1 MRKLKLALSLALLVA
16 GMNGAHAVET
26 TGNNFTIVDA
36 INTLIGGTNDVRFDW
51 DGTLNTSVAGAVTN
65 ATIVS
70 DEPFSGATWIAHD
83 VTIYGPGTYT
93 IYTDC
98 AAGDAGCGLGP
109 AYTVT
114 VLPGQIMA
122 HMLIDWVFN
131 LDIDV
136 INVYQPGVFSPSPF
150 WTGPDDGFINTGGV
164 LDGAPN
170 TGAEVWDLMS
180 TDVDGDGVN
189 GIGMIDGPFVGV
201 NVNFNLNSGLVPPP
215 DADGDGVI
223 DDEDLCPD
231 TLPEAAVDAVGC
243 SDAQVDG
250 DGDGV
255 CNDGAVSNGPS
266 ACVGI
271 DVCPGTV
278 IPEGVPT
285 VRLGTNHWAMV
296 DDDLEFDTTAPK
308 GKGPGRSYSTA
319 DTGGCSCEQI
329 IAALDLGKGN
339 EKFGC
344 SISAMDEWVALP
356 K

>member
-1 MRKLKLALSLALLVA
+1 MKKLTLVLVILVA
-16 GMNGAHAVET
+16 GMNGAHAAET

-36 INTLIGGTNDVRFDW
+36 VNTLIGGTNDVRFDW

-70 DEPFSGATWIAHD
+70 DEPFFGENWVAHN

-98 AAGDAGCGLGP
+98 VAGDAGCGFGP

-114 VLPGQIMA
+114 VFPGQTMA
-122 HMLIDWVFN
+122 HILFDWVLN

-136 INVYQPGVFSPSPF
+136 INIYQPGVFGPSPF
-150 WTGPDDGFINTGGV
+150 WTGPDDGFTNTGGV
-164 LDGAPN
+164 LDGSPN

-180 TDVDGDGVN
+180 IDVDGDGVN
-189 GIGMIDGPFVGV
+189 GVAMIDGPFTGV
-201 NVNFNLNSGLVPPP
+201 NANLNLNTDFVPPL
-215 DADGDGVI
+215 DSDGDGVI
-223 DDEDLCPD
+223 DNDDLCPD
-231 TLPEAAVDAVGC
+231 TLPEAMVDGVGC
-243 SDAQVDG
+243 SDAQVDA

-266 ACVGI
+266 ACVGV
-271 DVCPGTV
+271 DACPGTV

-285 VRLGTNHWAMV
+285 VRLGVNRWALV
-296 DDDLEFDTTAPK
+296 DENFEFDTTAPE
-308 GKGPGRSYSTA
+308 GNGPDRSYSTA
-319 DTGGCSCEQI
+319 NTAGCSCEQI
-329 IAALDLGKGN
+329 IAALDLGNGQV
-339 EKFGC
+339 KFGC
-344 SISAMDEWVALP
+344 NISVMDGWVALP

>member
-1 MRKLKLALSLALLVA
+1 MRKLILALALLVV
-16 GMNGAHAVET
+16 GMNGVHAAET
-26 TGNNFTIVDA
+26 TGNNFA
-36 INTLIGGTNDVRFDW
+36 ILDPINMLVGGTNDVRFDW
-51 DGTLNTSVAGAVTN
+51 DGTLNTSVAGAVAN
-65 ATIVS
+65 ATISS
-70 DEPFSGATWIAHD
+70 DEPFFGTPWVAHD

-98 AAGDAGCGLGP
+98 VAGDAGCGVG
-109 AYTVT
+109 ASYTVT
-114 VLPGQIMA
+114 VVAGQTMA
-122 HMLIDWVFN
+122 HILIDWSGN

-136 INVYQPGVFSPSPF
+136 INVHQSGVFGPSPF
-150 WTGPDDGFINTGGV
+150 YTGPDDGITNTGGV

-170 TGAEVWDLMS
+170 TGTEVWDFMS

-189 GIGMIDGPFVGV
+189 GIGMIDGPFVGF
-201 NVNFNLNSGLVPPP
+201 NANFNLNFGSVPPP

-231 TLPEAAVDAVGC
+231 TAPDTEVDAVGC

-255 CNDGAVSNGPS
+255 CNNGAVSNGPS
-266 ACVGI
+266 ACVGA
-271 DVCPGTV
+271 DACSGTV

-285 VRLGTNHWAMV
+285 AKLGTNRWALV
-296 DDDLEFDTTAPK
+296 DESFEFDTSAPT

-319 DTGGCSCEQI
+319 DTDGCSCEQI
-329 IAALDLGKGN
+329 IAALDLGKGH

-344 SISAMDEWVALP
+344 SISAMDGWVALP
-356 K
+356 R